1 MFKISYTGPQDKL
14 KGMPIAIYASYI
26 SLSFYSAPKYAAA
39 IDYTKFGLTA
49 SSRSILM
56 LNFAT
61 AAGSAASGTI

>member
-1 MFKISYTGPQDKL
+1 MSYTGPQDEL
-14 KGMPIAIYASYI
+14 KGMPIAICASCI

-39 IDYTKFGLTA
+39 IDYTKFGSTA

-61 AAGSAASGTI
+61 AAGSAASGTM